1 VGSRDK
7 LIRQNLRERFVIT
20 LHGGESFDGLL
31 VEADEKTL
39 RMVNAFAI
47 GKNSRVSVDGELF
60 LPRGDVA
67 YMQKP
72 GGVE

>member
-31 VEADEKTL
+31 VDADEKTL

>member
-31 VEADEKTL
+31 VEADQKTL

>member
-1 VGSRDK
+1 MGSRDK